1 MLFILQAQ
9 IHGGHIMQK
18 IVMVSADLSYCSK
31 LEDFKNSGTDLEAT
45 LLDNKELIKIIT
57 GSTLHIARH
66 NRYVYIS
73 NNCEYVLVLYSR

>member
-1 MLFILQAQ
+1 MQ
-9 IHGGHIMQK
+9 ICHIVQS
-18 IVMVSADLSYCSK
+18 I
-31 LEDFKNSGTDLEAT
+31 EDFKNSGTDLEAT

-66 NRYVYIS
+66 NKYVYIS